1 MGTCREMRELMVA
14 ALYDE
19 LDGRQRETLDR
30 HLRSCS
36 ACAQCYR
43 QMSETAGMMSE
54 RERLER
60 DDAFWTSY
68 WQRLNPRLESGAVEQ
83 PTMRYS
89 VWRRH
94 PAFRAGVAAALILIG
109 VLLGKWV
116 WQKDRPQASAP
127 GPIVSVPYPGDV
139 TVAEPVHRAEAYL
152 QRSKVLLL
160 ALANFDPATDN
171 AATLNLPTQRQISET
186 LVQEAVYLKSEL
198 SDTAELRLRELVD
211 DLEVIL
217 LQIANL
223 ENEHDLAAIELV
235 RSSVTNQALLFRI
248 DLSQLS
254 REVED
259 TSFETP
265 PKTKNAP
272 TI

>member
-1 MGTCREMRELMVA
+1 MRELMVA

-19 LDGRQRETLDR
+19 LDRRQRETLDR

-36 ACAQCYR
+36 ACAQHYR
-43 QMSETAGMMSE
+43 QMSETLGVMSE
-54 RERLER
+54 REKPER
-60 DDAFWTSY
+60 DEAFWTSY
-68 WQRLNPRLESGAVEQ
+68 FEQLAPRLESGAVEQ
-83 PTMRYS
+83 LTVRFPAWS
-89 VWRRH
+89 RH
-94 PAFRAGVAAALILIG
+94 PAFRAGAAAALILVG

-127 GPIVSVPYPGDV
+127 GPIVSAPYPGHV
-139 TVAEPVHRAEAYL
+139 TVTEPVHRAEAYL

-171 AATLNLPTQRQISET
+171 AATLNLPTQRQISES
-186 LVQEAVYLKSEL
+186 LVQEAMVLKSEL

-254 REVED
+254 RETED
-259 TSFETP
+259 VPPETP